1 MTSGELNQLSKV
13 YNLQPVEI
21 MCIILWFATDN
32 KTLAFTFTIGM
43 LSKSN
48 NKEVLAQRFF
58 RKEETVKFITEQ
70 KNVFI
75 GVDQENERRF
85 DSNTIHENRNTKQQ
99 DSVMSYINQSTE
111 ITGENIKEKLE
122 RELSQITDPI
132 KRAEI
137 IIKIGDFT
145 GIRNNDQD
153 NPLTPVI
160 YLPERCQSCKF
171 KQSTKE

>member
-85 DSNTIHENRNTKQQ
+85 DSNTIQENRNTKQQ
-99 DSVMSYINQSTE
+99 DSVMYDINQKTE
-111 ITGENIKEKLE
+111 ISSDNIKELLE
-122 RELSQITDPI
+122 REYQKTTDPE
-132 KRAEI
+132 KRTVLL
-137 IIKIGDFT
+137 IKIADFI
-145 GIRNNDQD
+145 GLKNNDQD
-153 NPLTPVI
+153 DPLTPVI

-171 KQSTKE
+171 KQTTKE